1 MNFYRNFLM
10 MRKKEGFTQEKMA
23 EIFGVSR
30 GAVAKWESGECI
42 PNIELVCRIAEY
54 FNITVDELVL
64 GKKYTNSE
72 ITLEQPIAIRMTI
85 SVRCIHT
92 IYISLQLYKW

>member
-1 MNFYRNFLM
+1 MNFYRNFSI

-42 PNIELVCRIAEY
+42 PNIELVCRIA
-54 FNITVDELVL
+54 
-64 GKKYTNSE
+64 
-72 ITLEQPIAIRMTI
+72 
-85 SVRCIHT
+85 
-92 IYISLQLYKW
+92 

>member
-1 MNFYRNFLM
+1 
-10 MRKKEGFTQEKMA
+10 MA

-54 FNITVDELVL
+54 FNITVDELECV
-64 GKKYTNSE
+64 
-72 ITLEQPIAIRMTI
+72 
-85 SVRCIHT
+85 
-92 IYISLQLYKW
+92 